1 MDKTSRRQAIRDFK
15 EKKVQ
20 PGVFAIRCTPS
31 GETWVGAAQNL
42 ESQQT
47 RYWFGLRNGGH
58 INRAM
63 QAAWTAHG
71 ETAFDFEVLEE
82 IDDEGLTPL
91 GRADLI
97 KAREAHWREA
107 LGAKKAA
114 G

>member
-71 ETAFDFEVLEE
+71 ETAVDRIGHLSFDIPMRFARNARHRLEQ
-82 IDDEGLTPL
+82 LRAAL
-91 GRADLI
+91 RGR
-97 KAREAHWREA
+97 R
-107 LGAKKAA
+107 
-114 G
+114 